1 MESKGKFIGEV
12 GRSCVNQRSLEV
24 WVLKTWLNLMRPCL
38 QNRCGGYYMIK
49 ILCFIRCLKP
59 NTSLL
64 ERCLMPKSL
73 PDHMLGIVY

>member
-12 GRSCVNQRSLEV
+12 GRSCANQRSLEG
-24 WVLKTWLNLMRPCL
+24 WVLKTWSNLMRPCL
-38 QNRCGGYYMIK
+38 QSRCGGYCTIK
-49 ILCFIRCLKP
+49 TLCFIRCLKL

-73 PDHMLGIVY
+73 SDHVPDRVY